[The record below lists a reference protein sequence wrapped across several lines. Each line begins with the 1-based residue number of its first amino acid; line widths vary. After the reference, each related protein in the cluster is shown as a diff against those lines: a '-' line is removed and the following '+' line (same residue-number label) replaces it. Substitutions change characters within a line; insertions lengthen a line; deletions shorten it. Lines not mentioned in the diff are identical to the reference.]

1 MYQCKTIFVRLVSIQ
16 KMLQT
21 NCQFAYFLQVA
32 IACMCVYI
40 SSSLQS
46 QLIWCDRTRC
56 LIIIWHWCIWCPDLP
71 IPRCGHWSSGPWS
84 LITHRQQNSGSR
96 RRFGGESSLRPS
108 DLTYLGWRKK
118 LGIIY
123 DQHFVS
129 LTSPPM
135 FTSQRRWH
143 WPRIWSWLTL
153 MARVTCVKVPSLG
166 RGHGVSLCRERG
178 SERLRPVVTTS
189 GDTHYR
195 DHDRGGACRGSPT
208 WRWP

>member
-1 MYQCKTIFVRLVSIQ
+1 
-16 KMLQT
+16 MLQT

-56 LIIIWHWCIWCPDLP
+56 LIIIWHWCIRCPDLRP
-71 IPRCGHWSSGPWS
+71 PGVVTG
-84 LITHRQQNSGSR
+84 Q
-96 RRFGGESSLRPS
+96 ELR
-108 DLTYLGWRKK
+108 DLTTDHASSAKFRIQEKIRGWK
-118 LGIIY
+118 
-123 DQHFVS
+123 Q
-129 LTSPPM
+129 SPP
-135 FTSQRRWH
+135 
-143 WPRIWSWLTL
+143 IWSDIFRVKKKIGYHFWSTFGSFKQPFNILTDDIGQVSALWSRLTL

-166 RGHGVSLCRERG
+166 RGHEVSLCRERG

-195 DHDRGGACRGSPT
+195 DHGRGGACRGSPT